1 MLLSIFAVCVGAC
14 AGALLR
20 WAANLLLNPFFA
32 PLPLG
37 TLAVNLAG
45 GLIMGIAMGCFAL
58 FPAAPQQWKLLL
70 VTGFLGSLT
79 TFSAFSG
86 EMTRLISENRLALCA
101 MGIGLHVGGSI
112 LMVFAGIALVSL
124 VRNFF

>member
-1 MLLSIFAVCVGAC
+1 MLSSILAVCAGAC

-20 WAANLLLNPFFA
+20 WAANLFLNQLCEA
-32 PLPLG
+32 LPLG

-45 GLIMGIAMGCFAL
+45 GLIMGVAMSCFAL
-58 FPAAPQQWKLLL
+58 FPSAAPQWKLLI

-86 EMTRLISENRLALCA
+86 EMARLLIENRLALSA
-101 MGIGLHVGGSI
+101 MGIFLHVGGAI
-112 LMVFAGIALVSL
+112 LMVFAGIGLVNL
-124 VRNFF
+124 ARKIF